1 MYTEE
6 VKKIV
11 LTSNDDKRLQTFD
24 RTTTYPYGAN
34 PFRVCESEI
43 SKVFKAKEKL
53 EILSGQIRITSN
65 KCESEIYVKEKYKR
79 EM

>member
-53 EILSGQIRITSN
+53 EMLSGQIRVCKAKTKLELQVIN
-65 KCESEIYVKEKYKR
+65 VKAKF
-79 EM
+79 M